1 MSRLA
6 DIPVSQR
13 PHCKGRAIIPSPGV
27 PSGTALVYPA
37 GVKADG
43 HRTYGLLGT
52 VVIIF
57 VVLPL
62 TRSGQIAR
70 LIGAVL
76 FSAIIFWGLWALSER
91 RRHLNV
97 GIVLMAPAF
106 ALTILHHL
114 VESRSIE
121 VTWLI
126 TNGVALGFLIAML
139 LRRLFRTERVTADT
153 LSSAISGY
161 FLLGILW
168 SFAYAFLFQLD
179 PDAFRAVDSGGA
191 SDLFYFSF
199 VTLTTLGYGD
209 ITPVSDAAETLAV
222 LEAVV
227 GQLYL
232 AITVARLVGM
242 HIAARQST

>member
-1 MSRLA
+1 
-6 DIPVSQR
+6 
-13 PHCKGRAIIPSPGV
+13 
-27 PSGTALVYPA
+27 
-37 GVKADG
+37 VKAG
-43 HRTYGLLGT
+43 QHRTLGLLGT

-62 TRSGQIAR
+62 TRSESQLAS

-76 FSAIIFWGLWALSER
+76 FSTVIVWGLWAVSEH
-91 RRHLNV
+91 RRHVTV

-106 ALTILHHL
+106 VLTILHGL
-114 VESRSIE
+114 VESRSVE
-121 VTWLI
+121 FTWLI
-126 TNGVALGFLIAML
+126 TNGLALGFLVAML

-153 LSSAISGY
+153 LTSAISGY

-168 SFAYAFLFQLD
+168 AFVYALLLQLD
-179 PDAFRAVDSGGA
+179 PGAFHGVQGA
-191 SDLFYFSF
+191 RTAGLFYFSF

-209 ITPVSDAAETLAV
+209 ITPVTDTAQTVTV

-232 AITVARLVGM
+232 AITIARLVGM
-242 HIAARQST
+242 HIAAGRPK

>member
-1 MSRLA
+1 MK
-6 DIPVSQR
+6 V
-13 PHCKGRAIIPSPGV
+13 
-27 PSGTALVYPA
+27 
-37 GVKADG
+37 DG

-62 TRSGQIAR
+62 TRSGDQLAG
-70 LIGAVL
+70 LLGAVL
-76 FSAIIFWGLWALSER
+76 FSAVILWGLWSLSEH
-91 RRHLNV
+91 RRHVIV

-106 ALTILHHL
+106 ILTILHHL
-114 VESRSIE
+114 VESRIVE
-121 VTWLI
+121 LTWLI
-126 TNGVALGFLIAML
+126 SNSLAIGFLIAML

-168 SFAYAFLFQLD
+168 SFAYALLLQLD
-179 PDAFRAVDSGGA
+179 PDAFRGVEADGA
-191 SDLFYFSF
+191 ADLFYFSF

-209 ITPVSDAAETLAV
+209 IVPVSQTAETVAV

-232 AITVARLVGM
+232 AITIARLVGM

>member
-1 MSRLA
+1 
-6 DIPVSQR
+6 
-13 PHCKGRAIIPSPGV
+13 
-27 PSGTALVYPA
+27 
-37 GVKADG
+37 VKLDG

-62 TRSGQIAR
+62 TRSGSQLAN

-76 FSAIIFWGLWALSER
+76 FSAILLWGLWSLSEH
-91 RRHLNV
+91 RRHLIV

-106 ALTILHHL
+106 ILTILHHL
-114 VESRSIE
+114 VEIPIVE
-121 VTWLI
+121 LTWLI
-126 TNGVALGFLIAML
+126 SNSLALAFLIVML

-153 LSSAISGY
+153 LSAAISGY

-168 SFAYAFLFQLD
+168 SFAYALLLQLD
-179 PDAFRAVDSGGA
+179 PDAFRAVGSGGA

-232 AITVARLVGM
+232 AITIARLVGM